1 MFCDINMGDSLE
13 NPKWGLIFCGGPA
26 KVQSAKRAGAKH
38 QAHLRG
44 SGGMLPRNFLKN
56 KMQIGTI

>member
-1 MFCDINMGDSLE
+1 MGDSLE

-26 KVQSAKRAGAKH
+26 KAQSAKRAGAKR
-38 QAHLRG
+38 QANLG
-44 SGGMLPRNFLKN
+44 GFGGMLPQKFLKN